1 MRGGAAHGAR
11 WNPQRRARPTGSD
24 RPRPAEF
31 SALGDNAPQA
41 RWHCLVGMQ
50 GHDAIAL
57 TLESPRQLAF
67 ERPALGLVTRPGLE
81 PQAQRVKLGLAHHT

>member
-1 MRGGAAHGAR
+1 
-11 WNPQRRARPTGSD
+11 
-24 RPRPAEF
+24 
-31 SALGDNAPQA
+31 
-41 RWHCLVGMQ
+41 MQ

-81 PQAQRVKLGLAHHT
+81 PQAQRVKRGLAHHTWKSQDQAVVIESGLIELFAVGDARADHRA